1 MREIR
6 ADPCYPD
13 SLFYRYDFDDDL
25 SRIVVNPSCGV
36 NMKEYELTPCY
47 NSSLPLKQKKVVSLQ
62 RLVTKLAI
70 PSKYHPFC
78 MNLIA
83 GVGTEYRESDHDFSE
98 SEEEG

>member
-1 MREIR
+1 VREIR

-47 NSSLPLKQKKVVSLQ
+47 NSSVEAKEGGKP
-62 RLVTKLAI
+62 AE
-70 PSKYHPFC
+70 
-78 MNLIA
+78 A
-83 GVGTEYRESDHDFSE
+83 GHQAGDPV
-98 SEEEG
+98 